1 MEGQLRGA
9 AVNSEIDRDFKLG
22 SSSLLGLTAGCSLAM
37 AQLGR
42 QDDLALRQDNFI
54 LSLSFHQKR
63 FKNRPQFLP
72 NRFGIQFRLKSAR
85 YFTVFQLHPASRG
98 TKQLSEKCSCSL
110 LYPDLGYYQ
119 KNPSQKTEREVKR
132 CLAESNRCS
141 RFCRPVPNRSAKA
154 PFRIGIA
161 NIRFLTVT
169 ANFIL

>member
-54 LSLSFHQKR
+54 LSLSICQKR
-63 FKNRPQFLP
+63 FKNRLQFLP

-85 YFTVFQLHPASRG
+85 YFYRFPFASCKSWHKTAFRKVPMQLAMGKLKKIPLRKS
-98 TKQLSEKCSCSL
+98 
-110 LYPDLGYYQ
+110 
-119 KNPSQKTEREVKR
+119 EREVER